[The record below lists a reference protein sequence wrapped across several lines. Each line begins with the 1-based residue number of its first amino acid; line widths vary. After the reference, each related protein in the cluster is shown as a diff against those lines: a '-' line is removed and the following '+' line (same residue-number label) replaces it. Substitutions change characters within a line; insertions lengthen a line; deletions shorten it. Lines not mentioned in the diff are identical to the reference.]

1 MRAHSLDAMNTGHLD
16 PLRGVR
22 GVISVPVWC
31 LPEVDLDGPVFS
43 GADIYAPA
51 RVQTTSTARD
61 PRV

>member
-1 MRAHSLDAMNTGHLD
+1 MNTGHPD